1 MYIDYGFFPYLIP
14 LGQGVS
20 SHFRVGERCMEHKDK
35 KQWEMDWYNVTRLA
49 ENHIHYTC
57 DYDEIDFE
65 TRVNRRGVHVCD
77 YWI

>member
-1 MYIDYGFFPYLIP
+1 
-14 LGQGVS
+14 
-20 SHFRVGERCMEHKDK
+20 MEHKDK

-77 YWI
+77 YWIWI